1 MVEYAGRGEL
11 KAAVRTAVDAD
22 MNMFT
27 LIEMSQLMELHD
39 GPFLPLKDLAIIG
52 MYIEIERNKRRNDMR
67 AEVAQRGML
76 A

>member
-1 MVEYAGRGEL
+1 
-11 KAAVRTAVDAD
+11 

-39 GPFLPLKDLAIIG
+39 GPYLPLKDLAIIG
-52 MYIEIERNKRRNDMR
+52 MYIEIERNKRRNDQR
-67 AEVAQRGML
+67 AQMAQGGML